1 MSLNNMKV
9 FIDDNYF
16 ISFDRLANNSIITLG
31 DFRYAIKS
39 DSTNKN
45 PVYCSIR
52 GKYLPQ
58 ITDTLLDETTSV
70 GSFAY
75 VTEPNGK
82 CYIKLAIANDT
93 VEDVKGAMDYV
104 RGMLVDYAL
113 TDLVGTG
120 TCQEPLFELT
130 TYLSDGTIVSP
141 TIAMPLNE
149 IAKRIYAFEN
159 NFNLNEVGFYRH
171 VIQRAITKK

>member
-45 PVYCSIR
+45 PVYCSIC

-70 GSFAY
+70 GYFAY
-75 VTEPNGK
+75 VTEAEQLK
-82 CYIKLAIANDT
+82 
-93 VEDVKGAMDYV
+93 
-104 RGMLVDYAL
+104 MLKVL
-113 TDLVGTG
+113 WIMFVV
-120 TCQEPLFELT
+120 C
-130 TYLSDGTIVSP
+130 
-141 TIAMPLNE
+141 
-149 IAKRIYAFEN
+149 
-159 NFNLNEVGFYRH
+159 
-171 VIQRAITKK
+171 